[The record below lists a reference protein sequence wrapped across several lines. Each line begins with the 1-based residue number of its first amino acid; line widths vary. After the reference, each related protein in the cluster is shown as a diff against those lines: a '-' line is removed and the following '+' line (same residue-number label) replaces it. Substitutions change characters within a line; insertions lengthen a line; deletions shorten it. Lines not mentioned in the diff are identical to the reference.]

1 MKAAVESALTATVR
15 RATPLENSPLRD
27 WAKAAPFIP
36 FTVTM
41 SSGRQIPVTSP
52 EMIILGRRWDTVAF
66 VDEQGY
72 DRSVV
77 IQRSQINTIDA
88 YDPVQSAPTPE

>member
-1 MKAAVESALTATVR
+1 MDS
-15 RATPLENSPLRD
+15 SPLRD
-27 WAKAAPFIP
+27 WARAAPFIP

-41 SSGRQIPVTSP
+41 SNGREIPVTSP

-72 DRSVV
+72 DRIVV
-77 IQRSQINTIDA
+77 QHSHINTIDA
-88 YDPVQSAPTPE
+88 YDPVQTAPLPE

>member
-1 MKAAVESALTATVR
+1 MEL
-15 RATPLENSPLRD
+15 SPLHD
-27 WAKAAPFIP
+27 WDKAVPFTP

-41 SSGRQIPVTSP
+41 SNGRHVPVTSQ

-72 DRSVV
+72 DRIVV
-77 IQRSQINTIDA
+77 IRHAQHH
-88 YDPVQSAPTPE
+88 